1 MPAETGDEYA
11 QCRRLLEAWS
21 LGQVTGIERQL
32 VGATNRVYR
41 VEADAGVSFLRIYRR
56 ADPAL
61 AEREHALI
69 AYARRQGVPT
79 VALLPARSG
88 SNVVQIDGVV
98 CALYEAATGTQLPN
112 GGLGIGEATAAAT
125 CLGHLHR
132 ALQPLPDAGYLR
144 WQIAWDGPEWIER
157 LNVVERALTRR
168 GLRDDTDRWALERLR
183 AQRQWLAHP
192 DCQHAYEPRSPRQVV
207 HGDYQ
212 ASNLFFRQGR
222 VSAVID
228 WEQAAFMPR
237 GFELARACWFLFRLE
252 PARTREFLR
261 AYHAE
266 NPLEDTERA
275 DGARAWGCFA
285 DHHVYPIE
293 EAYLHGNENARGYIP
308 HTPFRPFREAWGELG
323 L

>member
-1 MPAETGDEYA
+1 MAADTGDEHE
-11 QCRRLLEAWS
+11 QCRRLLEAWP
-21 LGQVTGIERQL
+21 LGQVTSIERQL

-41 VEADAGVSFLRIYRR
+41 VHASAGVSFLRIYRR

-69 AYARRQGVPT
+69 AYARRRGVPT

-88 SNVVQIDGVV
+88 SSLVQVEGVV

-112 GGLGIGEATAAAT
+112 GGLGSSDAIAAAA

-132 ALQPLPDAGYLR
+132 ALQRLPDTGYLR
-144 WQIAWDGPEWIER
+144 WQLAWDGPAWIER
-157 LNVVERALTRR
+157 LNVVERALARH

-183 AQRQWLAHP
+183 AQRQWLGHP
-192 DCQHAYEPRSPRQVV
+192 DCAHVYEPCSSRQVV

-212 ASNLFFRQGR
+212 AANLFFQEGH

-237 GFELARACWFLFRLE
+237 GFEVARACSFLFRLE
-252 PARTREFLR
+252 PELTREFLS
-261 AYHAE
+261 AYHTA
-266 NPLEDTERA
+266 NPLEGAERE

-285 DHHVYPIE
+285 DHHVWPIE
-293 EAYLHGNENARGYIP
+293 EAYLHANDAARRFIP
-308 HTPFRPFREAWGELG
+308 HVPFRPFLESWRELRV
-323 L
+323 